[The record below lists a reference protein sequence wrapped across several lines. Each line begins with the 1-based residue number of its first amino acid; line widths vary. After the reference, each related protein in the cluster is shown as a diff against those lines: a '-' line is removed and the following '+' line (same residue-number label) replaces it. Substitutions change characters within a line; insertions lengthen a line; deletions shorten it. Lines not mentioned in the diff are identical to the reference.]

1 VVGKELSPTSALE
14 ITNSYYDRNHMVNI
28 VTIGPFE
35 FLVDVGFSSFSP
47 VQPMQLKESA
57 VAEVLNGKQ
66 ELLVKLQQEHI
77 PDNTHRSNVEQLLWV
92 YKMKSTEEPGETWI
106 PGYCF
111 SEVEFLPNDF
121 EVMNF
126 FVCHSPTSWFRWH
139 VVALVFLWDSEHENI
154 EGTMTIMGDEV
165 KERRHGVSKVVKKLN
180 NEDERVQALREYL
193 GIELT
198 DVQKRSI
205 LRTVSQLR

>member
-1 VVGKELSPTSALE
+1 
-14 ITNSYYDRNHMVNI
+14 M
-28 VTIGPFE
+28 
-35 FLVDVGFSSFSP
+35 
-47 VQPMQLKESA
+47 M
-57 VAEVLNGKQ
+57 
-66 ELLVKLQQEHI
+66 
-77 PDNTHRSNVEQLLWV
+77 
-92 YKMKSTEEPGETWI
+92 STEKPGETWI

-139 VVALVFLWDSEHENI
+139 VVALVFLWDEACKDI

-165 KERRHGVSKVVKKLN
+165 KERRRGVSKLVKKLN

-198 DVQKRSI
+198 DVQKRGI
-205 LRTVSQLR
+205 LGTMSQLR

>member
-1 VVGKELSPTSALE
+1 
-14 ITNSYYDRNHMVNI
+14 MVNI
-28 VTIGPFE
+28 VTIGGVK

-47 VQPMQLKESA
+47 VRPVQLGKA
-57 VAEVLNGKQ
+57 GVVHNGSQ
-66 ELLVKLQQEHI
+66 KLHVSLRQRHI
-77 PDNTHRSNVEQLLWV
+77 PDNTHRFDPEQLLWTYSIATNSDV
-92 YKMKSTEEPGETWI
+92 NWTL
-106 PGYCF
+106 GYCF

-139 VVALVFLWDSEHENI
+139 VVALVFLWDAEHDDI

-180 NEDERVQALREYL
+180 DEDDRVQALREYL

-198 DVQKRSI
+198 EVQKRSI
-205 LRTVSQLR
+205 LGTVSQLR